1 VGGWAE
7 SEVWVGGGMGGG
19 MGGGRGQGWNIGFE
33 FVRVGDKE
41 SNQRFYKDE
50 VFKWGSIA
58 L

>member
-1 VGGWAE
+1 MGGWSE

-41 SNQRFYKDE
+41 
-50 VFKWGSIA
+50 
-58 L
+58 